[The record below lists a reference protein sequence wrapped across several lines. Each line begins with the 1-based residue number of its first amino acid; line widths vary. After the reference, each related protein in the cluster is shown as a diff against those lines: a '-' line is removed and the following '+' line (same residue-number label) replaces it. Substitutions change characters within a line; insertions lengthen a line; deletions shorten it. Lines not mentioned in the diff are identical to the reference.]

1 MRRVLNPAVILGAV
15 MLVAPTGC
23 ECPQPP
29 AANPETD
36 KAPQDYPLSDVRC
49 AEFSRPTTR
58 KGEAWTCRVLFC
70 DSASRA
76 EGGPTTLWCDK
87 DKP

>member
-1 MRRVLNPAVILGAV
+1 MKRLLPFLVLGAL
-15 MLVAPTGC
+15 MLLSPTGC
-23 ECPQPP
+23 ERPQPP
-29 AANPETD
+29 TVNPETD

-49 AEFSRPTTR
+49 VEFSRPTTR

-70 DSASRA
+70 DSGRNA

-87 DKP
+87 DAP